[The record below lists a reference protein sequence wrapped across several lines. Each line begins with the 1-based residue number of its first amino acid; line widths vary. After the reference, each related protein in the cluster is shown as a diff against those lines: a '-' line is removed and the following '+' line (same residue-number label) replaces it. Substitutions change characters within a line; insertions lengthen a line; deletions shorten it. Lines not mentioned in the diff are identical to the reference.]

1 MILKKELKPFSSSG
15 RHITMP
21 NSWQGNIAY
30 ILDEGEIQIY
40 RKLLAEHSQKI
51 AEIHE
56 SNED

>member
-1 MILKKELKPFSSSG
+1 
-15 RHITMP
+15 MP